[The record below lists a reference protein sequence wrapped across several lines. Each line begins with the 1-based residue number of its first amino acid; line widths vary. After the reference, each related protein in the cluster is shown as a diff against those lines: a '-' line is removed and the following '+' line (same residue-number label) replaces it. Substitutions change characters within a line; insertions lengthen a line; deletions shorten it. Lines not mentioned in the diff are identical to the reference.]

1 MSAPGRP
8 AGSGAKSRPRLLW
21 LSHVLPH
28 PPQGGVLQRSFHL
41 IRAASRAYDVDLVT
55 FRQRAF
61 HPDAAA
67 VAASVAALGELVH
80 VRRVFD
86 LPADGGALARRWLEA
101 SSVVTREPYTVRWNR
116 SRALAAFLPTLAR
129 EARYDVVHFDTIGM
143 LAHRGAFPSA
153 AWVLNHHNVES
164 HMLARR
170 ADAARGLAG
179 AYLRWEALR
188 LARYEREP
196 GGRADLHVVVSE
208 LDAARLREEVPGA
221 AVQVVENPVDVSYFR
236 PSGAL
241 EEEPGAV
248 VFAGR
253 IDAYTNAAA
262 VRWMRDE
269 IWPRLRR
276 GGVAKALWIVGRNPP
291 ADIVAWGRN
300 DPSVS
305 VTGYVDDV
313 RPWLERAQAYLCPIT
328 DGGGTRLKL
337 LDAMA
342 MQRAIVSHPM
352 ALEGLDVKAGEHA
365 LVAADV
371 EGLAR
376 EVERVLGDAG
386 LRERL
391 GRAARERAEALYST
405 EAVER
410 HLLDAYERARA
421 IRAAAPPR

>member
-1 MSAPGRP
+1 VTAPGRP
-8 AGSGAKSRPRLLW
+8 APGARPRLLW

-41 IRAASRAYDVDLVT
+41 LRAAARAYDVDLVS

-67 VAASVAALGELVH
+67 VAASVAALGELVR
-80 VRRVFD
+80 VQRVFD
-86 LPADGGALARRWLEA
+86 LPADGGVLARRWLEL
-101 SSVVTREPYTVRWNR
+101 SSLATREPYTVRWNR
-116 SRALAAFLPTLAR
+116 AR
-129 EARYDVVHFDTIGM
+129 ELEAYLPALGRRERYDVVHFDTIGM
-143 LAHRGAFPSA
+143 FAHREAFPAA

-164 HMLARR
+164 QMMSRR
-170 ADAARGLAG
+170 ADGAAGLAR

-208 LDAARLREEVPGA
+208 LDAARLRVEVPGV
-221 AVQVVENPVDVSYFR
+221 AVQVVENPVDVGYFR

-241 EEEPGAV
+241 EEEPGSV

-262 VRWMRDE
+262 VRWMRDA

-276 GGVAKALWIVGRNPP
+276 GGVARTLFVVGRNPP
-291 ADIVAWGRN
+291 PDVVAWGRR
-300 DPSVS
+300 DPSVT

-313 RPWLERAQAYLCPIT
+313 RPWLERAQVYLCPIT

-352 ALEGLDVKAGEHA
+352 ALEGLDVKPGEHV
-365 LVAADV
+365 LAAGDV

-376 EVERVLGDAG
+376 EVERALGDAA

-391 GRAARERAEALYST
+391 GRAARERAEQLYST

-410 HLLDAYERARA
+410 HLLAAYERARA
-421 IRAAAPPR
+421 IRAARR